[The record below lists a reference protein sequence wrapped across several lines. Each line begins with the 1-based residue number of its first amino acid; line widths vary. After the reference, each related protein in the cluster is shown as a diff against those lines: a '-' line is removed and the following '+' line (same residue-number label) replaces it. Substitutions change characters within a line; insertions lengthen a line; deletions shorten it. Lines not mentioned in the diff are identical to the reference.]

1 MDKVLA
7 RLENG
12 KTIFYAHNLA
22 SFDGIFILKHL
33 IKYGKVEPILNNG
46 KIISITL
53 TVKGESKKDIKTLVF
68 KDSYLMLPSS
78 LRKLCTAFNVNT
90 IKTNFPYLLDNIGC
104 RAASGVFPKFQYWT
118 GIDKAEWRELKA
130 QHGLRMWN
138 FYQESIKYCEI
149 DCISLHEIITK
160 FSELFFNKFKIN
172 IHDSLT
178 APSLSMRLFRTH
190 YMPKD
195 TIYQILGNPYHN
207 MRQSYTGG
215 AVDVYIPHNKVT
227 PLNPITKNNNI
238 LNLIVKDERGK
249 YKVLYYYDVNSLYP
263 YVMAYNEMPIGKPIE
278 FLGDIS
284 RQRRE

>member
-1 MDKVLA
+1 MKNNEHVPYLINAYDGRQHINSYNDNIDLLFKNFMDKVLA

-118 GIDKAEWRELKA
+118 GIDKA
-130 QHGLRMWN
+130 
-138 FYQESIKYCEI
+138 
-149 DCISLHEIITK
+149 
-160 FSELFFNKFKIN
+160 
-172 IHDSLT
+172 
-178 APSLSMRLFRTH
+178 
-190 YMPKD
+190 
-195 TIYQILGNPYHN
+195 
-207 MRQSYTGG
+207 
-215 AVDVYIPHNKVT
+215 VT
-227 PLNPITKNNNI
+227 F
-238 LNLIVKDERGK
+238 G
-249 YKVLYYYDVNSLYP
+249 
-263 YVMAYNEMPIGKPIE
+263 
-278 FLGDIS
+278 
-284 RQRRE
+284 